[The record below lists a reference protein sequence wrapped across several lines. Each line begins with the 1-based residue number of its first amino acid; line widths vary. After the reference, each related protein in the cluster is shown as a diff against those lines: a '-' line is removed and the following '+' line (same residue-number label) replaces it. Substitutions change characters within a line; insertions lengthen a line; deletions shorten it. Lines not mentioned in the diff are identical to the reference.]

1 MAMKLAKLSRPT
13 SFAGLTVD
21 FHQDKSSL
29 HKVTV
34 RCHPKEIKSS
44 VNLER
49 EKSILRFYTFVFC
62 QQDSPTHPKE
72 QVKTEEKEKEEG
84 SKEDSFARFRLK
96 TKPYLCANI
105 QNGSSNVHIW
115 QAYLRAMATVQLFV
129 FV

>member
-13 SFAGLTVD
+13 LFAGLTVD

-34 RCHPKEIKSS
+34 RCHPKEINSS

-62 QQDSPTHPKE
+62 QQDSPPTQRNKLKRKKRRKKA
-72 QVKTEEKEKEEG
+72 VKKICLLVLG
-84 SKEDSFARFRLK
+84 
-96 TKPYLCANI
+96 
-105 QNGSSNVHIW
+105 
-115 QAYLRAMATVQLFV
+115 
-129 FV
+129 